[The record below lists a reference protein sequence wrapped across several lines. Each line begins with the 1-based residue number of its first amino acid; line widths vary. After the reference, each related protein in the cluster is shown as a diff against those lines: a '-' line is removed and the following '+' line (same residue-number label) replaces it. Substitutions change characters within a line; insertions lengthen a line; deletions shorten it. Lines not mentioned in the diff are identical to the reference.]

1 MAFKAV
7 EKAFSDTLNMQITQ
21 IFLPLPAL
29 LSSKCRYNTDM
40 RGMGFTLVELLIVI
54 AVIAVLMSIF
64 VPISHTA
71 REQTRAVKCGYNLK
85 QLSLALTTYASDTET
100 FPYGFDNSE
109 FGLFLPPPRYPGNT
123 MYDFQGWWWFTSLGG
138 GLMDYKNPKS
148 IFWCPSRNIQDMG
161 PKVNILCGNYG
172 VNRAICKDAPGMI
185 SSEFIG
191 TPLALYQIRRPSDTL
206 LITDSGYP
214 LISWK
219 GVTNAPVR
227 AFENPARE
235 GSFYVPGIGI
245 NEERF
250 ILPGQQAD
258 AIYGR
263 HPNRTVN
270 VGLVDGHVSR
280 LKADNLYVEEIDG
293 EYSNRSP
300 LWQPE

>member
-1 MAFKAV
+1 M
-7 EKAFSDTLNMQITQ
+7 
-21 IFLPLPAL
+21 PAL
-29 LSSKCRYNTDM
+29 LSYKRRYNNTDM
-40 RGMGFTLVELLIVI
+40 RGMGFTLVELLVVI
-54 AVIAVLMSIF
+54 AVIAVLMGIF

-85 QLSLALTTYASDTET
+85 QLSLLLTTYSSDNET
-100 FPYGFDNSE
+100 FPYGFDDSE
-109 FGLFLPPPRYPGNT
+109 FGLFLPLPRYPGKP
-123 MYDFQGWWWFTSLGG
+123 MYDWLGWWWFTSVAGG
-138 GLMDYKNPKS
+138 PIDYLYTKT

-161 PKVNILCGNYG
+161 PKLNILCGNYG
-172 VNRAICKDAPGMI
+172 VNRAICKDAQGMTDC
-185 SSEFIG
+185 EFVG

-219 GVTNAPVR
+219 GVTNASVR
-227 AFENPARE
+227 PFENPARE
-235 GSFYVPGIGI
+235 GSFYVPGVGI
-245 NEERF
+245 NKKRF

-270 VGLVDGHVSR
+270 VGFVDSHINR
-280 LKADNLYVEEIDG
+280 IKADDLLVEEIDG